1 MINLFYVDDGDG
13 KIRFKKNGLIERFD
27 SFYIRY
33 SIYNADLATAI
44 FHHHVVANICNNL
57 KDNEI
62 ARIGYDLKYDREFLD
77 AVKNTKNVLHPVN
90 REEFFDWLKEH
101 YPDIMTHLL
110 WYI

>member
-13 KIRFKKNGLIERFD
+13 KVRFKENGLIERFD

-33 SIYNADLATAI
+33 SIYNTDLATAI
-44 FHHHVVANICNNL
+44 FHSHVVANICNNPT
-57 KDNEI
+57 DNEI

-77 AVKNTKNVLHPVN
+77 VVKSTKNVLHPVN

-101 YPDIMTHLL
+101 CPDIMTHLL